1 MPARSLNKMA
11 TQACIKNIGSILDV
25 GEAPYE
31 LVRPLLVKL
40 QNPEQLRQIELN
52 SRQICELDGE
62 VWLQFIKRDV
72 PNWDKKP
79 HEPRNPN
86 NWHKIYRKLCAES
99 KRELEDD
106 GAALKAEMDRIKNEQ
121 AKNTIHRVELNIV
134 KVPEGMVSHGRTIK
148 PARKPDL
155 HDRVMQVPPNPN
167 ERVKRGLDGEGD
179 RRRST
184 RTAAPPPTKGKLKL
198 KQFRKEAKA
207 IGHFSHQQQNRG
219 QPGVW
224 KAQDMRVKPVSVNQ
238 NIVTAPRCLIDEH
251 RKPASPRPIDPSI
264 KPPTVFAPRKRRIEH
279 DATSSPVTSIN
290 EERENRLRAFT
301 NPSSVK
307 KSAPASNLPKS
318 TPIPDRSNTHT
329 SASTSAAAASLD
341 QLFDEDIPMS
351 SIENSTTLTIPKP
364 PIATPII
371 SPPET
376 SARDSP
382 ASGYRIPRPNTSSP
396 SNGGVRR
403 TRPMKS
409 KAPVDIFMPHPKRQR
424 LV

>member
-1 MPARSLNKMA
+1 
-11 TQACIKNIGSILDV
+11 
-25 GEAPYE
+25 
-31 LVRPLLVKL
+31 
-40 QNPEQLRQIELN
+40 
-52 SRQICELDGE
+52 
-62 VWLQFIKRDV
+62 
-72 PNWDKKP
+72 
-79 HEPRNPN
+79 
-86 NWHKIYRKLCAES
+86 
-99 KRELEDD
+99 
-106 GAALKAEMDRIKNEQ
+106 MDRIKNEQ

-167 ERVKRGLDGEGD
+167 ERVKRGLDEEGD

-184 RTAAPPPTKGKLKL
+184 RIAAPPPTKGKLKL

-219 QPGVW
+219 RPGVR
-224 KAQDMRVKPVSVNQ
+224 KAQDMRVKPISANK
-238 NIVTAPRCLIDEH
+238 NIVTAPRCLIDEY

-279 DATSSPVTSIN
+279 DATSSPVISIN

-301 NPSSVK
+301 NPSSGK
-307 KSAPASNLPKS
+307 KSAPTSNPPKS
-318 TPIPDRSNTHT
+318 TPIPDRSNTRA
-329 SASTSAAAASLD
+329 SASTSTAAASLD
-341 QLFDEDIPMS
+341 QLFDEDTRI
-351 SIENSTTLTIPKP
+351 SIENSTTLTIPNP

-371 SPPET
+371 SPPEAP
-376 SARDSP
+376 ARDSP
-382 ASGYRIPRPNTSSP
+382 ASGYRMPRPNTSSP
-396 SNGGVRR
+396 SNGGVRP

-409 KAPVDIFMPHPKRQR
+409 KAPVDIFMPHAKRQR